1 MDELMAALSVD
12 DLASPP
18 RRSISPAVLAAE
30 LDGLIGVVERLIP
43 HAPETLTAR
52 QLLFFLAVAR
62 KDLRHSRVTL
72 SQIRSE
78 FEGLGRSIE
87 KSKDILLEPSRSYPK
102 AVDWLTQE
110 HDPEDRRVRY
120 LRLTPRGLD
129 LLAHVFGN

>member
-1 MDELMAALSVD
+1 MATPSAD
-12 DLASPP
+12 DRAPTT

-30 LDGLIGVVERLIP
+30 LDGLTGVVERLIP
-43 HAPETLTAR
+43 LAPETLTAR

-72 SQIRSE
+72 SQIKGE
-78 FEGLGRSIE
+78 FEGIGRSIE
-87 KSKDILLEPSRSYPK
+87 KSKDMLLEPSRAYPK
-102 AVDWLTQE
+102 AVGWLTQE

-129 LLAHVFGN
+129 VLAAIVGV